1 MKLILLKD
9 VKKIGKK
16 DDIVDVAEG
25 YARNHLIPDKLAIE
39 ANKKNINDLNSK
51 KDSQRKRNLAT
62 IEKAT
67 GLSVNLRKEELTFYV
82 KENEGKIFG
91 SITSK
96 LIAERLNNLG
106 YPIDKKSI
114 DLDRPINNLGE
125 TKVKIKLHSD
135 VHAEISVITLKE
147 EN

>member
-82 KENEGKIFG
+82 KENKGKIFG
-91 SITSK
+91 SIT
-96 LIAERLNNLG
+96 L
-106 YPIDKKSI
+106 PII
-114 DLDRPINNLGE
+114 
-125 TKVKIKLHSD
+125 
-135 VHAEISVITLKE
+135 
-147 EN
+147 